1 MVYPYDNPE
10 QWRAGF
16 PAGWDPQQVL
26 MQALKMQPGGPPV
39 MPQAIRGGVAGQAS
53 ATDGGYVPSSLTQGA
68 PPQMAMAPQ
77 GGGAPAPAYY
87 GPTHQALSTA
97 LQNSLTQQ
105 AQTPGLLSE
114 QMQHGNWPTWQE
126 KGGLYNNLYA
136 PVHGYSRVDWLP
148 DSPTANAQAQMLA
161 QAQENNVR
169 YGTPIPAGLEQQVI
183 ARQQAALAAP
193 APAPAAPQQAMSPE
207 MQAYLLAQYQ
217 AAQNGYT
224 TPWMDLS
231 GGDGSAGGGAGA
243 ASDSGGDGT
252 GGGTGGTY

>member
-1 MVYPYDNPE
+1 
-10 QWRAGF
+10 
-16 PAGWDPQQVL
+16 
-26 MQALKMQPGGPPV
+26 MQALQNQPGGLPV
-39 MPQAIRGGVAGQAS
+39 MPQATRGGISGQAQS
-53 ATDGGYVPSSLTQGA
+53 TPSTFTPMA
-68 PPQMAMAPQ
+68 APQMQGQAPMQ
-77 GGGAPAPAYY
+77 GGGGAPAPAYY

-183 ARQQAALAAP
+183 ARQQAAAAP
-193 APAPAAPQQAMSPE
+193 APAPQQQVLTPEMQALLLAQQQAPQQAP
-207 MQAYLLAQYQ
+207 
-217 AAQNGYT
+217 AAWTDVN
-224 TPWMDLS
+224 
-231 GGDGSAGGGAGA
+231 GGG
-243 ASDSGGDGT
+243 
-252 GGGTGGTY
+252 GGGY

>member
-39 MPQAIRGGVAGQAS
+39 MPQAIRGGVTGQAS

-77 GGGAPAPAYY
+77 GGGGGGAPAPAYY

-97 LQNSLTQQ
+97 LSNSLMQQ
-105 AQTPGLLSE
+105 SQVPGLLSE

-126 KGGLYNNLYA
+126 KGGLYNNSYA
-136 PVHGYSRVDWLP
+136 PTVGYSRVDWINQP
-148 DSPTANAQAQMLA
+148 DNNALTQQLA
-161 QAQENNVR
+161 QAQEANVR
-169 YGTPIPAGLEQQVI
+169 YGTPIPPGLEQQVL
-183 ARQQAALAAP
+183 ARQQAAAAAP
-193 APAPAAPQQAMSPE
+193 AQAAPQQQMLTPE
-207 MQAYLLAQYQ
+207 MQALLLAQQQ
-217 AAQNGYT
+217 APQQATQQGYT
-224 TPWMDLS
+224 WD
-231 GGDGSAGGGAGA
+231 GGQ
-243 ASDSGGDGT
+243 
-252 GGGTGGTY
+252 